1 MFYEAK
7 EGGEVK
13 VGRTDMDY
21 VAFGRGQKDF
31 I

>member
-7 EGGEVK
+7 EGKVK

-21 VAFGRGQKDF
+21 VAFERGQKDF